1 MPITPVR
8 RLARDGSPWGAA
20 PVPERALARVMSITQ
35 AGGPYALLVLA
46 VSGIVR
52 IDAADPPE
60 PIRIQVAATR
70 GQIIPQSKG
79 GGFQRT
85 FRFTALPGKSNH
97 WIRQALE
104 VRGTVLDAKGT
115 STPVHLDIVEYYR
128 VNAKG
133 RTIQNDS
140 HYSQYRDHCGGV
152 LTIRSTLTYGTL
164 VARKRGDTIL
174 GKSFILASARD
185 AAGKDFTMRTRKGQV
200 IPAERGKRV
209 VFHLDRGTIP
219 TQYTYG
225 VRWDARPGSGS
236 RARPSGEIDVG
247 TWKAVLPRQT
257 GPTVALV
264 RPRPIPR
271 LRTGG

>member
-1 MPITPVR
+1 MG
-8 RLARDGSPWGAA
+8 LAMAA
-20 PVPERALARVMSITQ
+20 MA
-35 AGGPYALLVLA
+35 AGPA
-46 VSGIVR
+46 
-52 IDAADPPE
+52 
-60 PIRIQVAATR
+60 PIRIQVAASKGR
-70 GQIIPQSKG
+70 IIPRSKG

-85 FRFTALPGKSNH
+85 FRFTAIPGKSNH
-97 WIRQALE
+97 WIRQVLE
-104 VRGTVLDAKGT
+104 VSGTVLDAKGG
-115 STPVHLDIVEYYR
+115 STPVRLDVTEYYR

-133 RTIQNDS
+133 RTIQHDS
-140 HYSQYRDHCGGV
+140 HYSQYRDHCGGN

-174 GKSFILASARD
+174 GKTFILRSARD
-185 AAGKDFTMRTRKGQV
+185 AAGEYFTMRTRKGQT

-225 VRWDARPGSGS
+225 VRWDARPGKGS

-247 TWKAVLPRQT
+247 TWKAMLPRQT
-257 GPTVALV
+257 GPTVALI

-271 LRTGG
+271 LNTGG